1 MCERDELHTG
11 GRCSAGG
18 EQPHPEPGNDEVLHQ
33 IQAVG
38 LVRDVRHQ
46 PAETAQCA
54 HDLLIGGV
62 AGVHR
67 PRPVA
72 VPANVSAESPRSDC
86 ADPAGTPAPATCR
99 LARLGVRRRPALPVR
114 RTGRPSSRPA
124 GPPPRLRQHQRRRH
138 PRALPVLG
146 PGGHDN
152 YFDELAEVLRA
163 GRGHPDPAAV
173 ADLRRRYDI
182 EQLIALR
189 AQG

>member
-1 MCERDELHTG
+1 MCERDELHAG

-38 LVRDVRHQ
+38 LGQRY
-46 PAETAQCA
+46 
-54 HDLLIGGV
+54 LSGGPGAV
-62 AGVHR
+62 LHVPPGLPHAFANTSGAATRVLFQSS
-67 PRPVA
+67 
-72 VPANVSAESPRSDC
+72 VPA
-86 ADPAGTPAPATCR
+86 G
-99 LARLGVRRRPALPVR
+99 
-114 RTGRPSSRPA
+114 
-124 GPPPRLRQHQRRRH
+124 
-138 PRALPVLG
+138 
-146 PGGHDN
+146 DN